1 MFLEFIVMDTVI
13 IKSRKK
19 SDIQSLL
26 NFSKQIGA
34 KAKLVDK
41 EEMEDRILARIIED
55 RLRLNEPSVSRE
67 EIFKILDE

>member
-1 MFLEFIVMDTVI
+1 MEAVL
-13 IKSRKK
+13 IKPRRK

-34 KAKLVDK
+34 KAKFIDM
-41 EEMEDRILARIIED
+41 EEFEDLMLISLIEQKLD
-55 RLRLNEPSVSRE
+55 EPSVSRE